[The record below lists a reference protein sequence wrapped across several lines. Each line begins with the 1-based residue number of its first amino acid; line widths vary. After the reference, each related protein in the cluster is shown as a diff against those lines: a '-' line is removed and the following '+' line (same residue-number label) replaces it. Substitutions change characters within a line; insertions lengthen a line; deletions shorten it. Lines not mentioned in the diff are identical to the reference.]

1 MRAAWAAGRR
11 RSVVLLFIEALFK
24 RSTAICD
31 QAALFNHQ
39 TRPDMRHC
47 KGCSHPTICDT
58 HGCGAEEARRNRARE
73 AQQQASGQLN
83 ACAHEL
89 LAELITCRHDLAR
102 LLGELRESVT
112 VPGTDEIPDPDDASL
127 CEFEETRIARLDA
140 LIARATGGQAINSPQ
155 GGKS

>member
-1 MRAAWAAGRR
+1 LPTLSTKPEKWALVRPP
-11 RSVVLLFIEALFK
+11 EA
-24 RSTAICD
+24 I
-31 QAALFNHQ
+31 
-39 TRPDMRHC
+39 MRHC

-73 AQQQASGQLN
+73 AQQQASDQLN